1 MAATG
6 ESRAHETLM
15 AVPRE
20 RPGWH
25 IHPRR
30 FSTSQVSLSPKL
42 TQQEMHNIN
51 ATGKRDQIYPK
62 HLTTLLAHTKH
73 KGQSRKLNTDAHACT
88 HILRPTDLASFLKLA
103 FSVT

>member
-42 TQQEMHNIN
+42 TQQEVHNIN
-51 ATGKRDQIYPK
+51 ATGKERSNLSKTFNYTIGPHQ
-62 HLTTLLAHTKH
+62 T
-73 KGQSRKLNTDAHACT
+73 
-88 HILRPTDLASFLKLA
+88 
-103 FSVT
+103 